1 MQKSRSNW
9 ANTQSEHLG
18 ERVLAMFGGE
28 QGKKPTVEPLP
39 GDIETQSRLAET
51 WLDLPLW
58 RANSRT
64 LVREGSLA
72 STRFVSHDNAITDIK
87 RRVTGCGV
95 LEF

>member
-1 MQKSRSNW
+1 
-9 ANTQSEHLG
+9 
-18 ERVLAMFGGE
+18 MFGGE

-58 RANSRT
+58 RANPRK
-64 LVREGSLA
+64 LVREGSLCLDTICL
-72 STRFVSHDNAITDIK
+72 SRLRYTDIK